1 MILYVPTVRVK
12 NEVAESRASG
22 QEVSPLVQPSHQ
34 YSRKTTARC
43 HRVVEGFI
51 VIIINTFRPLEH
63 CTRCIHEYNII
74 INVYMHEHLAAVTYI
89 YTGKVSTTQVQLQY
103 AVQRPAQENKSHQIS
118 RQLTDRVP
126 RIIPTHIIL
135 YRCVYTTTRLAV
147 VYKNNHNTVCGEIS
161 GINLSANAETSVG
174 IVIIIIQAVE
184 FL

>member
-1 MILYVPTVRVK
+1 MLRKVNDLGSEQTSCPSSARGINTKRRSDRVMPAIVNIIIIIIIINMILYVPTVRVK

-89 YTGKVSTTQVQLQY
+89 YTGKVSTT
-103 AVQRPAQENKSHQIS
+103 
-118 RQLTDRVP
+118 
-126 RIIPTHIIL
+126 
-135 YRCVYTTTRLAV
+135 
-147 VYKNNHNTVCGEIS
+147 
-161 GINLSANAETSVG
+161 
-174 IVIIIIQAVE
+174 
-184 FL
+184 